1 MRSEIGNLRGTLC
14 RQGRYSLM
22 LVATVSD
29 GYTYNLIR
37 HWFAGGANLTRSHAP
52 LVG

>member
-1 MRSEIGNLRGTLC
+1 MRSERGNLRGTLC

-29 GYTYNLIR
+29 GYTYNLS
-37 HWFAGGANLTRSHAP
+37 ATGLLVAP
-52 LVG
+52 I